1 MARTEMIEFVKTNGT
16 GAYKVTY
23 KDGTKKNVRLF
34 YSQSY
39 EFICEFKKGSRT
51 RGYYFSLE
59 NVAEISKPEAK
70 PENEIFRNNAK
81 RLIKCLTASHLW
93 EDILDWAKV
102 VVAMTDDELNAYK
115 DMIHKEPYK
124 SEKGDGFIGIDAFW
138 RMFDKNSIKTVN
150 YDKYWSFESQVRE
163 AIEKGE
169 TYNSPRW
176 EKGYDNSVSVKMC
189 EDGKLRGWYSEEFR
203 GTVNG
208 VYYLLI
214 DYKHA
219 IFCERD

>member
-1 MARTEMIEFVKTNGT
+1 MEKTEMVEFVKTNGT

-39 EFICEFKKGSRT
+39 AFICEFKKGSRT
-51 RGYYFSLE
+51 RGYYFSLDK
-59 NVAEISKPEAK
+59 VAEISKQKAK
-70 PENEIFRNNAK
+70 PENEIFRHNVK
-81 RLIKCLTASHLW
+81 RLIKCLSESHLW
-93 EDILDWAKV
+93 EDILGWAKV
-102 VVAMTDDELNAYK
+102 MEKMTEDELNAYK
-115 DMIHKEPYK
+115 GMIAKEPFS
-124 SEKGDGFIGIDAFW
+124 SEKGNGFIGVDAFW
-138 RMFDKNSIKTVN
+138 RMFEKNSIKAVN
-150 YDKYWSFESQVRE
+150 YDKYWSFESHVKE

-203 GTVNG
+203 NCGNG
-208 VYYLLI
+208 WYYLLI
-214 DYKHA
+214 DAKHA
-219 IFCERD
+219 IFSERD

>member
-1 MARTEMIEFVKTNGT
+1 MIEFVKTNGT

-34 YSQSY
+34 YSQPY
-39 EFICEFKKGSRT
+39 ESICEFKKGSRT

-59 NVAEISKPEAK
+59 NVAEIGKQEAK

-81 RLIKCLTASHLW
+81 RLIKCLSESHLW
-93 EDILDWAKV
+93 EDILGWAKV
-102 VVAMTDDELNAYK
+102 MERMTDDELNAYK
-115 DMIHKEPYK
+115 EMIHKEPYK

-150 YDKYWSFESQVRE
+150 YDKYWSVEPQVRE

-189 EDGKLRGWYSEEFR
+189 EDGKLRGWYREEFR

-208 VYYLLI
+208 WYYLLI
-214 DYKHA
+214 DAKHA
-219 IFCERD
+219 IFSERD